1 MHRAI
6 TGAEA
11 RRIMPLGNGTLI
23 WQEKWAV
30 VKDLASKLSRAR
42 LIIWQAM
49 MESQLSTEASP
60 RDEHSHKQHGNGFCF
75 PGVYSSQF
83 NRSGG
88 ENTNKQMKKSICTL

>member
-6 TGAEA
+6 TGAET
-11 RRIMPLGNGTLI
+11 RRILPLGNGTLI

-30 VKDLASKLSRAR
+30 VKDLARKLSRAR

-49 MESQLSTEASP
+49 MESQLGTEASP
-60 RDEHSHKQHGNGFCF
+60 GDEDSHKQHGNVFCF

-88 ENTNKQMKKSICTL
+88 ENTNKQI